1 MPTISRSVSNCWAL
15 RDWSIAVLDQL
26 WHVSA
31 FGVSQ
36 KTERRHKI
44 VKDTISVY
52 VARGAKSEF
61 APWAD
66 LVIYPCDALATFSV
80 FGFRQFATHSSYFHP
95 LPAYFPAWVCS
106 VRNVH
111 SGCCGTA
118 WSCLPGVLSSSPEA
132 LSLGSSSQSAA
143 FMFQRSQAL

>member
-1 MPTISRSVSNCWAL
+1 MIVAVTHSNY
-15 RDWSIAVLDQL
+15 DVLDQF

-31 FGVSQ
+31 FGASQ
-36 KTERRHKI
+36 KTERCHKI
-44 VKDTISVY
+44 LKDTISVY
-52 VARGAKSEF
+52 CGAKRNC
-61 APWAD
+61 APSAD
-66 LVIYPCDALATFSV
+66 RVICPCDALATFSV

-95 LPAYFPAWVCS
+95 LPATFPAWVCS